1 MPFLLPH
8 HWSSSPWSQDQFQRS
23 IFMTH
28 TTHLTLSA
36 WVHHGIC
43 VPFAVKAL
51 LNGYAKSQNSQRAA
65 QWLECMEANDIK
77 PSISAHLSPA
87 MYPMMEDESHL
98 PEIFEFKRLTD
109 LIVVRSLFRGG
120 WCFVLLMNQ
129 ATSGRGWL
137 AERQGETPHAWHV
150 QSQSCWVTKVQLRVL
165 SE

>member
-1 MPFLLPH
+1 MVHPYSSMGKFH
-8 HWSSSPWSQDQFQRS
+8 HHHKTSFNDLHDTYDSYDTLRMSASWDLRS
-23 IFMTH
+23 
-28 TTHLTLSA
+28 L
-36 WVHHGIC
+36 
-43 VPFAVKAL
+43 KAL

-87 MYPMMEDESHL
+87 MSPMYPMTEDESHL
-98 PEIFEFKRLTD
+98 PGIFEFKLLTD
-109 LIVVRSLFRGG
+109 LTVRSLFWGA